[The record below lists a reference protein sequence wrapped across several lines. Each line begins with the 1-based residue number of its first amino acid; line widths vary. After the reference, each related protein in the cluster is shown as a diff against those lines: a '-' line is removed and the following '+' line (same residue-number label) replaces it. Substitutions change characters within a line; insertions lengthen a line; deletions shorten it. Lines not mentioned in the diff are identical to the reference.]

1 MAKKLPGPVWI
12 GRFLKNKED
21 KDFFIIVRVLKTQ
34 FWSKDNL
41 IRTCNYSSIPSRTR
55 QIPENQLIEP
65 LC

>member
-1 MAKKLPGPVWI
+1 MAKKLPGLFWI

-41 IRTCNYSSIPSRTR
+41 I
-55 QIPENQLIEP
+55 
-65 LC
+65 